1 MAAPGGKFFI
11 QDNLSK
17 PAAHHESFAQLW
29 ETKWKAPAT
38 MGVYPFMFSTAADFQ
53 PVVDKLIEGDF
64 KEPYNWDEYA
74 QVYFPQAEHLKSI
87 AEQAEAAGEKEKAS
101 EYYLRASAVYRISR
115 FPAPRSQVQRE
126 AWRLGKQ
133 ACIKGLGMR
142 EHPVHEVKIP
152 HTHGASNEGSVIPV
166 YHLVPDTATPEAPV
180 PTVVIFTGLDGYR
193 TELAVWMEGWR
204 QVGVATVVL
213 EIPGTGDCPANPS
226 DPTSPDR
233 LYSSLFDWMDAQ
245 PLLDSK
251 KRAIWAFSTG
261 GFYAI
266 RVAHTHAD
274 RLAGVVALGGG
285 CHHMFD
291 REWLDNVNHL
301 EYPFDL
307 ANTLAYKWGYG
318 DDVEAF
324 KREAKA
330 KFSLLEDRTL
340 DMPECARLLLV
351 NGTEDEIFPIDDY
364 YLALQHGAPKEARF
378 VKGIKHMGEPAS
390 FFIIIKWLYKLFGIE
405 ADVVK
410 QMQTLPFKPKEFPSS
425 KEEVEGELERNVE
438 GSEKREGEPKEFLST
453 SKEIEPELQREV
465 QESEERECKLEEK
478 AELQRDV
485 QRSETQEDKPKEL
498 QSSSR
503 EHEPELE
510 RDVEESVE
518 QENKLQEFQS
528 PSKELEPELERG
540 VEESEKREGE
550 PKELQSIS
558 TERDVEE
565 SVEQEHKLRENVEP
579 IGKVSDERKFD
590 LQEVIERIGFEA
602 EESKKQEHKLQEN
615 VEPIGKVS
623 DERKFDLQEVIERIS
638 F

>member
-126 AWRLGKQ
+126 AWRLGKA

-142 EHPVHEVKIP
+142 EHPVHEVEVP

-390 FFIIIKWLYKLFGIE
+390 FFIIIKWLYKLFGVE

-425 KEEVEGELERNVE
+425 KKEVEVELERNVE

-465 QESEERECKLEEK
+465 QEKAELEHNVEGSEERECKLEEK
-478 AELQRDV
+478 VELQRDV
-485 QRSETQEDKPKEL
+485 QRSETQEDKPKEF
-498 QSSSR
+498 QSSSK
-503 EHEPELE
+503 EHEL
-510 RDVEESVE
+510 
-518 QENKLQEFQS
+518 K
-528 PSKELEPELERG
+528 LERG

-550 PKELQSIS
+550 PKELQSTS
-558 TERDVEE
+558 TELEIEPKRDVEE
-565 SVEQEHKLRENVEP
+565 SVEQEHKLQENVEP
-579 IGKVSDERKFD
+579 IGKGSDERQHD
-590 LQEVIERIGFEA
+590 LEEEVERIGFEA
-602 EESKKQEHKLQEN
+602 EQSEKQEHKLQEN
-615 VEPIGKVS
+615 VEPIGKGS

>member
-74 QVYFPQAEHLKSI
+74 RVYFPQAEHLKSI

-101 EYYLRASAVYRISR
+101 EYFLRASAVYRISR
-115 FPAPRSQVQRE
+115 FPAPRSAVQRE
-126 AWRLGKQ
+126 AWRLGKA

-142 EHPVHEVKIP
+142 EHPVHEVEIP

-213 EIPGTGDCPANPS
+213 EIPGTGDCPANAS

-245 PLLDSK
+245 PLLDSS

-324 KREAKA
+324 KREARA

-340 DMPECARLLLV
+340 DTPECARLLLV

-425 KEEVEGELERNVE
+425 RKELEVELGRNVE
-438 GSEKREGEPKEFLST
+438 GSETR
-453 SKEIEPELQREV
+453 
-465 QESEERECKLEEK
+465 ESEPIER
-478 AELQRDV
+478 
-485 QRSETQEDKPKEL
+485 S
-498 QSSSR
+498 
-503 EHEPELE
+503 
-510 RDVEESVE
+510 
-518 QENKLQEFQS
+518 LQE
-528 PSKELEPELERG
+528 
-540 VEESEKREGE
+540 
-550 PKELQSIS
+550 
-558 TERDVEE
+558 T
-565 SVEQEHKLRENVEP
+565 
-579 IGKVSDERKFD
+579 
-590 LQEVIERIGFEA
+590 IERIGFPAEQSETPAGKLQVQVEVEHISLEA
-602 EESKKQEHKLQEN
+602 EAY
-615 VEPIGKVS
+615 
-623 DERKFDLQEVIERIS
+623 
-638 F
+638 

>member
-126 AWRLGKQ
+126 AWRLGKA

-142 EHPVHEVKIP
+142 EHPVHEVEVP

-390 FFIIIKWLYKLFGIE
+390 FFIIIKWLYKLFGVE

-425 KEEVEGELERNVE
+425 KKEVEVELERNVE

-465 QESEERECKLEEK
+465 QEKAELEHNVEGSEERECKLEEK
-478 AELQRDV
+478 VELQRNV
-485 QRSETQEDKPKEL
+485 QRSETQEDKPKEF
-498 QSSSR
+498 QSSSK
-503 EHEPELE
+503 EHELKLE
-510 RDVEESVE
+510 C
-518 QENKLQEFQS
+518 
-528 PSKELEPELERG
+528 G

-550 PKELQSIS
+550 PKELQSTS
-558 TERDVEE
+558 TELEIEPKRDVEE
-565 SVEQEHKLRENVEP
+565 SVEQEHKLQENVEP
-579 IGKVSDERKFD
+579 IGKGSDERQHD
-590 LQEVIERIGFEA
+590 LEEEVERIGFEA
-602 EESKKQEHKLQEN
+602 EQSEKQEHKLQEN
-615 VEPIGKVS
+615 VEPIGKGS